1 MSPPADA
8 HMLKKITATK
18 RYSSGRAHFAYDFA
32 MPIGTPLYA
41 VGPGVILDCNDGVRD
56 QPRGRSAGP
65 NSPSNW
71 VLLGTTWKGKKITV
85 YYQHMTRGLRVKK
98 GQKVREGQRIGSS
111 GNSGNTTG
119 PHLHIAASWGHRTS
133 RYAYLANAGDNNV
146 VIFPTPTVWADGK
159 VVPKA
164 KAVAKTTAVA
174 KVTVKLSG
182 LVPGQS
188 NPHIRT
194 YQQALRAFGMAKH
207 NPSGATGH
215 YGKETKAMT
224 RAAYHKLGWL
234 SGNLDVPGPK
244 LLARLGLKV
253 I

>member
-1 MSPPADA
+1 MSPPADP
-8 HMLKKITATK
+8 HMLRRITATK

-32 MPIGTPLYA
+32 MPIGTPLFA
-41 VGPGVILDCNDGVRD
+41 VGSGVILGCNDGVRD

-85 YYQHMTRGLRVKK
+85 YYQHMTRGLKVRA
-98 GQKVREGQRIGSS
+98 GQKVREGQRIGAS

-133 RYAYLANAGDNNV
+133 RYAYLANGGNNNV
-146 VIFPTPTVWADGK
+146 VIFPTREIWANGSK
-159 VVPKA
+159 VVPSA
-164 KAVAKTTAVA
+164 
-174 KVTVKLSG
+174 TVSLSS
-182 LVPGQS
+182 LVPGRR
-188 NPHIRT
+188 NAHIKT

-215 YGKETKAMT
+215 YGNETKAMT
-224 RAAYHKLGWL
+224 RAAYRKLGWL
-234 SGNLDVPGPK
+234 DGNLNVPGPR
-244 LLARLGLKV
+244 LLAKLGLTV

>member
-1 MSPPADA
+1 MSPPADP
-8 HMLKKITATK
+8 HMLRRITATK

-32 MPIGTPLYA
+32 MSIGTPLYA
-41 VGPGVILDCNDGVRD
+41 IGSGVILDCNDGVPD

-133 RYAYLANAGDNNV
+133 RYGYLANGGDNNI
-146 VIFPTPTVWADGK
+146 VIFPTPKIWADSK
-159 VVPKA
+159 VVPSA
-164 KAVAKTTAVA
+164 
-174 KVTVKLSG
+174 TVKLSS
-182 LVPGQS
+182 LVPGHRNS
-188 NPHIRT
+188 HIRT

-207 NPSGATGH
+207 NPSGATGY
-215 YGKETKAMT
+215 YGGETKAMT
-224 RAAYHKLGWL
+224 RAAYHELGWL
-234 SGNLDVPGPK
+234 SGDLDRPGRK
-244 LLARLGLKV
+244 LLARLGLTV
-253 I
+253 V